1 MFNKSFYVLML
12 CFSLSFVGIAQ
23 DCFLGIGGKDTK
35 MIEETF
41 QLNDS
46 QLTTMESLKGELEV
60 QTKVIQ
66 DQIDLL
72 LKEHPQSKE
81 EDLIVMGD
89 KYKQLQGQ
97 LISLSL
103 DVEQKFLETFNA
115 KQYERYLELC
125 NAAYRRP
132 IKAIPMEYDAEEAS
146 PE

>member
-1 MFNKSFYVLML
+1 ML
-12 CFSLSFVGIAQ
+12 LICFSISLVGAAQ

-41 QLNDS
+41 QLSDS

-60 QTKVIQ
+60 QTKIIQ

-72 LKEHPQSKE
+72 FKEHPQSKE

-97 LISLSL
+97 LISVSL

-125 NAAYRRP
+125 NAAFRRP
-132 IKAIPMEYDAEEAS
+132 IKAIPMEYDAEVES